1 MRGDINL
8 LPKKRSGDITKIAS
22 GFILGIII
30 LLAVVAVVFVYMPNM
45 EKRRIKKDI
54 EYTKSEIE
62 KIAVTNEDF
71 KKVADELFLLV
82 KKNAIFSNIRS
93 ENLAFSGILEDFE
106 SATPTSIVLDE
117 LSYTSG
123 FLNIKGKTP
132 SPLELS
138 QFMVNLRR
146 LNNVILVSLS
156 TMELESVQNPEDNTT
171 NFYTFDLSVVFY
183 EDVEEDLEEDIDS
196 QEETIDESN
205 SEEATTEETI
215 TEEGAQ

>member
-62 KIAVTNEDF
+62 KIAVTKEDYN
-71 KKVADELFLLV
+71 KVLDELNIL
-82 KKNAIFSNIRS
+82 KEKNTIFKNIRS
-93 ENLAFSGILEDFE
+93 RNLAFSEILVDFE
-106 SATPTSIVLDE
+106 SATPTSIVFDE
-117 LSYTSG
+117 LNYSSG
-123 FLNIKGKTP
+123 FLNIKGTTP

-146 LNNVILVSLS
+146 LDNVILVSLS
-156 TMELESVQNPEDNTT
+156 TMEYGEEEVEDITHE
-171 NFYTFDLSVVFY
+171 FYTFELSVFFY
-183 EDVEEDLEEDIDS
+183 DGVEEDVEEDIDS
-196 QEETIDESN
+196 QEETTDESN
-205 SEEATTEETI
+205 PEETI

>member
-30 LLAVVAVVFVYMPNM
+30 LLAVVAVVFVYMPNI

-62 KIAVTNEDF
+62 KIAVTKEDYN
-71 KKVADELFLLV
+71 KVLDELNIL
-82 KKNAIFSNIRS
+82 KEKNTIFKNIRS
-93 ENLAFSGILEDFE
+93 RNLAFSEILVDFE
-106 SATPTSIVLDE
+106 SATPTSIVFDE
-117 LSYTSG
+117 LNYSSG
-123 FLNIKGKTP
+123 FLNIKGTTP

-146 LNNVILVSLS
+146 LDNVILVSLS
-156 TMELESVQNPEDNTT
+156 TVEYVEITGEDTNPG
-171 NFYTFDLSVVFY
+171 FYTFELSIVFY
-183 EDVEEDLEEDIDS
+183 EVPEEGAEEDVEEDIDS

-205 SEEATTEETI
+205 PEETI

>member
-62 KIAVTNEDF
+62 KIAVTKEDYNKVLGELNILKEKNTIF
-71 KKVADELFLLV
+71 K
-82 KKNAIFSNIRS
+82 NIRS
-93 ENLAFSGILEDFE
+93 RNLAFSEILVDFE
-106 SATPTSIVLDE
+106 SATPTSIVFDE
-117 LSYTSG
+117 LNYSSG
-123 FLNIKGKTP
+123 FLNIKGTTP

-146 LNNVILVSLS
+146 LDNVILVSLS
-156 TMELESVQNPEDNTT
+156 TVEYVEITGEDTNPG
-171 NFYTFDLSVVFY
+171 FYTFELSVVFY
-183 EDVEEDLEEDIDS
+183 EVPEEGAEEDVEEDIDS

-205 SEEATTEETI
+205 PEETI

>member
-146 LNNVILVSLS
+146 LDNVIIVSLS
-156 TMELESVQNPEDNTT
+156 TMEYEEGREEDTTTGFYNFDFSVI
-171 NFYTFDLSVVFY
+171 FY
-183 EDVEEDLEEDIDS
+183 EEVEEAEEDLEEDIDN
-196 QEETIDESN
+196 QEETTDESD
-205 SEEATTEETI
+205 SEEATTEE
-215 TEEGAQ
+215 GAQ